1 MDVINKILVLLLIMV
16 VLLAASNRVDAFQ
29 KGNELYQQGAYEEAL
44 QHYHQILEAGYESG
58 ALYFNMGNS
67 YYKLDQLGKARLY
80 YERAA
85 KFMEGDE
92 ALTENISIL
101 RLRLVDQ
108 IEPPPQF
115 FLSAWWQYVINLVPL
130 NTLVWIEV
138 VLLWLVLTLLSMRI
152 YYRSRG
158 RGKHLSVPYHSALV
172 IFIVVTLICIQK
184 IYNLETERHGV
195 IMKPSVTL
203 FAEPKQGGTEVFVLH
218 EGTKVKIERQNQDW
232 FEIRLEDG
240 KTGWLEGDHFEII

>member
-1 MDVINKILVLLLIMV
+1 MDVINKILVSLLFV
-16 VLLAASNRVDAFQ
+16 FTSLAVSGPLDLFQ

-44 QHYHQILEAGYESG
+44 QHYHQILEDGYESG
-58 ALYFNMGNS
+58 ALYFNMGNA

-92 ALTENISIL
+92 SLTENINIL
-101 RLRLVDQ
+101 RMRLVDQ

-115 FLSAWWQYVINLVPL
+115 FLNVWWQFIINLFPL
-130 NTLVWIEV
+130 NALIWIEV
-138 VLLWLVLTLLSMRI
+138 VLFWLVLILLSVRI

-158 RGKHLSVPYHSALV
+158 KGKRLGVLYHTALV
-172 IFIVVTLICIQK
+172 IFFVITLICIQK
-184 IYNLETERHGV
+184 IYNLETALHGV

-203 FAEPKQGGTEVFVLH
+203 FAEPKQGGTEMFVLH

-240 KTGWLEGDHFEII
+240 KTGWLEGDHLEII

>member
-1 MDVINKILVLLLIMV
+1 MV
-16 VLLAASNRVDAFQ
+16 NFLAASNRAEEFQ
-29 KGNELYQQGAYEEAL
+29 IGNERYQQGAYEEAL
-44 QHYHQILEAGYESG
+44 QHYYQILSDGYESG
-58 ALYFNMGNS
+58 ALYFNIGNT

-92 ALTENISIL
+92 SLTENINIL

-115 FLSAWWQYVINLVPL
+115 FLSAWWQYAINFLPL
-130 NTLVWIEV
+130 NALIWIEV
-138 VLLWLVLTLLSMRI
+138 ILLWLVLILLSIRI

-158 RGKHLSVPYHSALV
+158 RGTRLSLPYHTALV
-172 IFIVVTLICIQK
+172 IFIAATLICIQK

-218 EGTKVKIERQNQDW
+218 EGTKVKIERQNQNW